1 MMEWKKD
8 RLGAFLQLLIEWIEN
23 NTLYYDDEKDEL
35 DPTKERVVKRPEYI
49 SLRTV
54 KELLKKAVK
63 G

>member
-1 MMEWKKD
+1 MECKRD
-8 RLGAFLQLLIEWIEN
+8 RLDAFLRLLKEWIED

-54 KELLKKAVK
+54 KELLEKAVK
-63 G
+63 E

>member
-1 MMEWKKD
+1 MECKKD
-8 RLGAFLQLLIEWIEN
+8 RLDAFLRLLTEWVED

-54 KELLKKAVK
+54 RELLEKAVE
-63 G
+63 